1 MLDRLVVGL
10 VTTVIGEVGED
21 QEKEGEK
28 GKELQSI
35 ICKLKFRF
43 YSIPAS
49 HCLMYTNCP
58 T

>member
-28 GKELQSI
+28 GKELHHT
-35 ICKLKFRF
+35 
-43 YSIPAS
+43 A
-49 HCLMYTNCP
+49 
-58 T
+58 